1 MRRPSPTV
9 LAAAIVLT
17 SIAALT
23 VARGATTCA
32 TPSIVDAP
40 DFSSER
46 GIVLAWEQPDDER
59 QGGGFAIEVAY
70 VDETGPGG
78 EFKPTIEGVV
88 NVIHQ
93 EFSIH
98 RSERSWVI
106 DPEDGLPEATLYY
119 HVRAT
124 ASSDCEA
131 ALNPWSA
138 PVSITQDYSAP
149 AVTITAQG
157 LGAYL
162 LGPVEVSGVA
172 EDVPG
177 EDAAVAAVSGID
189 SVRVVL
195 EATTPLIGEHS
206 DAQTVEVAEDGTW
219 TAAFDAVPL
228 GTYQIS
234 ATAIDAVGN
243 RTEEPPSVSIVV
255 VAP

>member
-1 MRRPSPTV
+1 M
-9 LAAAIVLT
+9 LAAAIVTT

-23 VARGATTCA
+23 VAHGATTCA
-32 TPSIVDAP
+32 IPTIVGAPAFSNERSIVL
-40 DFSSER
+40 S
-46 GIVLAWEQPDDER
+46 WEQPDDQL
-59 QGGGFAIEVAY
+59 QGGGFIIEVAY

-78 EFKPTIEGVV
+78 EFKATIDGVV

-106 DPEDGLPEATLYY
+106 DPEDGLPEATLHY

-124 ASSDCEA
+124 ASSECEA

-138 PVSITQDYSAP
+138 PVSVTQDYSAP
-149 AVTITAQG
+149 TVTITAQG

-177 EDAAVAAVSGID
+177 EDATVAAVSGID
-189 SVRVVL
+189 GVRVVM
-195 EATTPLIGEHS
+195 EATTPVIGEHS
-206 DAQTVEVAEDGTW
+206 DVQTVEVAEDGTW
-219 TAAFDAVPL
+219 TAAFDGVPL
-228 GTYQIS
+228 GTYRIS
-234 ATAIDAVGN
+234 ATGVDAVGN